1 MPLFYGDTFG
11 PPGIAVHGSVAVE
24 LEWALAS
31 AWRLEFQRD
40 HPSLARLYSGSPS
53 LAERVMEFWP
63 KDAVTSCGGS
73 IELIALAHHVGLLAC
88 TEPAQLL
95 ANLDKACSDAPLDLP
110 LRSETKA
117 DQAALR
123 NRLARL
129 RGSAKLRSSYVRLV
143 TDVWSGLVA
152 DWEGYG
158 RAEVEEAVTRA
169 RQRMSR
175 SQAWREVAGPG
186 LCTNHDDLVNELVGQ
201 LGPQGSISIVP
212 AYFAHLG
219 MVADLPGTM
228 VIGIRA
234 PDLRSGARGQTEGL
248 ARNLKALSDATRL
261 AMVRSLHSSPMT
273 VTELAK
279 AFSLAQ
285 PTVSNH
291 VRVLRDA
298 GIVRH
303 RPEGGQ
309 RKLELDTEALRDILG
324 RLGQVFGP
332 AAAEPLH

>member
-1 MPLFYGDTFG
+1 MPLFYGDASG
-11 PPGIAVHGSVAVE
+11 PPGISVHGSVAVE

-110 LRSETKA
+110 LRSETEA

-129 RGSAKLRSSYVRLV
+129 RGSAKLRSSVRWHLV

-158 RAEVEEAVTRA
+158 RAEVEGAVTRA

-186 LCTNHDDLVNELVGQ
+186 LCTNHDDLLNELVGQ

-234 PDLRSGARGQTEGL
+234 QIYAPAQEAKPKGL
-248 ARNLKALSDATRL
+248 L
-261 AMVRSLHSSPMT
+261 
-273 VTELAK
+273 VT
-279 AFSLAQ
+279 
-285 PTVSNH
+285 
-291 VRVLRDA
+291 
-298 GIVRH
+298 
-303 RPEGGQ
+303 
-309 RKLELDTEALRDILG
+309 
-324 RLGQVFGP
+324 
-332 AAAEPLH
+332 